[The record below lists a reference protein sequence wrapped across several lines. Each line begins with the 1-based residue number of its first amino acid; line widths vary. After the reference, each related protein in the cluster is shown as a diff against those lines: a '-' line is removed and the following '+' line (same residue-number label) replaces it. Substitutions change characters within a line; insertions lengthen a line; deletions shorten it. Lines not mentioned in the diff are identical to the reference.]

1 MIKIL
6 ALGNALV
13 DVLIKLENDD
23 LLNQFNLPKGSMQLI
38 DLDTAKKI
46 ENATNHL
53 NLKIS
58 SGGSAANTINGLA
71 NLGFY
76 TGFIGKIGEDE
87 FGKYFEE
94 GLNKNNSIP
103 YLFKSKT
110 PTGRAMTL
118 ISQDSERTFGTYLG
132 AAIEQIPDEIEE
144 KYFIGYNYFH
154 VEGYIV
160 QNHNLLEKAYKL
172 AKKNKLYTSIDL
184 ASYNIVE
191 QNLDFLKKI
200 IDQYVDIVFANE
212 DEAKS
217 FTGNEPMEAINQL
230 SKLCDVTV
238 VKLGSEGSIIK
249 HKNELIKIKAIKAN
263 CIDTTGAG
271 DLYASGFLYG
281 HSRGYDLKK
290 CGEIGSLTASKVI
303 ENIGAQIT
311 DIQWQDIRKKI

>member
-1 MIKIL
+1 MAKIL

-13 DVLIKLENDD
+13 DVLIRLKDDD
-23 LLNQFNLPKGSMQLI
+23 LLNQFNLPKGSMQLV
-38 DLDTAKKI
+38 DLNTAKKI
-46 ENATNHL
+46 EDATNHL
-53 NLKIS
+53 NRKIS

-71 NLGFY
+71 NLGVN

-94 GLNKNNSIP
+94 GMKKNNIIP
-103 YLFKSKT
+103 FLFKSKT

-118 ISQDSERTFGTYLG
+118 ISQDGERTFGTYLG

-144 KYFIGYNYFH
+144 NYFTGYDYFH

-160 QNHNLLEKAYKL
+160 QNHDLLEKAYKL
-172 AKKNKLYTSIDL
+172 AKENKLITSIDL
-184 ASYNIVE
+184 ASYNVVE

-200 IDQYVDIVFANE
+200 IEQYVDIVFANE

-230 SKLCDVTV
+230 SKLCDVTI
-238 VKLGSEGSIIK
+238 VKLGSKGSIIK
-249 HKNELIKIKAIKAN
+249 HKNELIQINAIKAN

-281 HSRGYDLKK
+281 LLKGFDLKK

-303 ENIGAQIT
+303 ENIGAHIT
-311 DIQWQDIRKKI
+311 DQQWRVIRKEI